1 MKNDEHTKVFK
12 IEQNLESKSNTKNIK
27 NKVKTSEKLN
37 EKQVLKLNNKK

>member
-12 IEQNLESKSNTKNIK
+12 TKQNTGSKSNTKNIK

-37 EKQVLKLNNKK
+37 EKELLKLIYKK